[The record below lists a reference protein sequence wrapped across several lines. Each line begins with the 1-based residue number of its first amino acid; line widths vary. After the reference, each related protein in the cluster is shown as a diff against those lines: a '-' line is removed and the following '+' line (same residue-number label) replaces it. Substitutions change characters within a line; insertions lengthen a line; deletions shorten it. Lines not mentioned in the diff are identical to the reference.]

1 MSNTEREEVLSKARA
16 AKAVAP
22 QFAQLPTPRK
32 NEILNRAAENL
43 IVHTCLLYTS
53 PSPRDRG

>member
-1 MSNTEREEVLSKARA
+1 MSTTEREEVLSKARA

-43 IVHTCLLYTS
+43 IAHTEE
-53 PSPRDRG
+53 DRKSVV